1 MKGNVFNDAK
11 CDISTTGPARS
22 GNGMGYICE
31 FDPSRGKK
39 TRPQKYKPG
48 QLFKTQPIVNPLSL
62 TNSQFFERIL
72 TLV

>member
-31 FDPSRGKK
+31 FDPSRGKDH
-39 TRPQKYKPG
+39 RNINQDNYLKP
-48 QLFKTQPIVNPLSL
+48 NPSL
-62 TNSQFFERIL
+62 THYH
-72 TLV
+72 